1 MKVNYQILCDK
12 KIEELTKKNSRPTL
26 LLHSCCGPCST
37 YVLEYL
43 ERYFDIT
50 VFFYNPNIYPE
61 DEFAKR
67 LNTQREVIE
76 KHRSLNAVKMI
87 NLPYEHSEFLGFVE
101 GFESEPEGGAR
112 CLECFRLRMEK
123 TAQIALE
130 EGFDFFTTTLSV
142 SPHKNAIA
150 LNELGREISEKYGV
164 EYLYSDFKKRE
175 GYKRSI
181 ELSKEFGLYRQEYCG
196 CEFSI

>member
-12 KIEELTKKNSRPTL
+12 KIEELTKNNSRPTL

-61 DEFAKR
+61 DEFIKR

-76 KHRSLNAVKMI
+76 KHSALNAVKI
-87 NLPYEHSEFLGFVE
+87 IDLPYEHSEFLGLVE
-101 GFESEPEGGAR
+101 GFESEPECGAR

-130 EGFDFFTTTLSV
+130 ERFDFFTTTLSV
-142 SPHKNAIA
+142 SPHKNATA
-150 LNELGREISEKYGV
+150 LNELGREISQKYGV